1 MAFDNPDFGRKNY
14 EEYLRAARETLETLE
29 FKYLT
34 DGDKSII
41 ERGIYY
47 LIRGDDLLKREDPE
61 SLREAAW
68 LFLVGGYYLGARCAV
83 SESEAEYWRRKRSAK
98 GGTTEK
104 QKRKEKREAIEAWQA
119 YARTVEHAGAE
130 TTITAL
136 AESLLLDKKRPNS
149 TPSNLRTIEKFLS
162 RARKERIAGDAKPIR
177 LVHSA

>member
-14 EEYLRAARETLETLE
+14 DEYLRAARETYEE
-29 FKYLT
+29 VKYLT
-34 DGDKSII
+34 DDDKRII

-47 LIRGDDLLKREDPE
+47 LVRGDDLLKREDPE

-68 LFLVGGYYLGARCAV
+68 LFLAGGYYLGARCAV

-98 GGTTEK
+98 GGTSEK
-104 QKRKEKREAIEAWQA
+104 QKRKEKREVVEVWRA
-119 YARTVEHAGAE
+119 YARTVEHAGAD

-136 AESLLLDKKRPNS
+136 AESLLLDGKRPTG

-162 RARKERIAGDAKPIR
+162 KARKERITGDAKPIR